1 MFAIRVVD
9 LRSDTI
15 TRPTD
20 EMRRAMAQA
29 EVGDD
34 VFGEDPTVI
43 HLEEEAASLVGKEA
57 ALFVPSGTMGNQI
70 AVLAHTERG
79 DEVIADAEAHIYYYE
94 VGSPAML
101 AGVQMRP
108 VDGLLSP
115 EGVDRLKAA
124 LRPAD
129 IHFPRTRLVCLENTF
144 NRGGG
149 TIVPAEMM
157 AELYALAK
165 ERGLAVHLDGAR
177 IFNAAVASGVPAT
190 AFTKYCDSVMFCLSK
205 GLAAPVGSLLAGTKA
220 FIERAR
226 KYRKALG
233 GGMRQAGVLAAAGLV
248 ALRRIP
254 ELAEDHYNARIL
266 AEGLAGVEGLKVD
279 LSTVQTNIIVAE
291 TIGLTSTEVITAL
304 GKRGV
309 RCVSFGPRLVR
320 FVTHKDVNRNDIA
333 YALKV
338 AREVSG

>member
-1 MFAIRVVD
+1 
-9 LRSDTI
+9 LRSDTV
-15 TRPTD
+15 TRPTE
-20 EMRRAMAQA
+20 EMRRAMARA

-43 HLEEEAASLVGKEA
+43 RLEEEAASLVGKEA
-57 ALFVPSGTMGNQI
+57 ALFVPSGTMGNQA

-79 DEVIADAEAHIYYYE
+79 DEVVADADAHVYYYE

-101 AGVQMRP
+101 AGVQIRP
-108 VDGLLSP
+108 VHRLLSP

-124 LRPAD
+124 LRPPD
-129 IHFPRTRLVCLENTF
+129 IHFPRTRLLCLENTF

-149 TIVPAEMM
+149 TVVPAEGM
-157 AELYALAK
+157 AALYALAK

-177 IFNAAVASGVPAT
+177 IFNAAVASGIPAA
-190 AFTKYCDSVMFCLSK
+190 AFTRYCDSVMFCLSK

-248 ALRRIP
+248 ALKRIP
-254 ELAEDHYNARIL
+254 ELAGDHHNARVL
-266 AEGLAGVEGLKVD
+266 AEGLAALKSLKID
-279 LSTVQTNIIVAE
+279 LSAVQTNIIVAE
-291 TIGLTSTEVITAL
+291 TVGPTSAEVIAIL
-304 GKRGV
+304 GERGV
-309 RCVSFGPRLVR
+309 RCVAFGPRLVR
-320 FVTHKDVNRNDIA
+320 FVTHKDVNRDDIA
-333 YALKV
+333 YALRV
-338 AREVSG
+338 ARGVLG